1 MVTEAT
7 NKPKPETARR
17 TLIITSIISPDG
29 KPEHWGDRDT
39 NQKLR
44 FKAKDG
50 EQEYLYD
57 CIRNTLFES
66 IKPGETIDADVSKRS
81 QTGNDGEVH
90 TYRSVAQIYKDG
102 QPVGGQNKKG
112 QGYSRN
118 TPEDRQF
125 ERERT
130 AFNGIMALLGNGIID
145 LIHPLSVRALK
156 WAEDALSGTPSP
168 SPTPAQK
175 PHALEGTES
184 PKSSKTPSDKAF
196 DDLKSATD
204 PQTFGELFTWVAT
217 HGKNYTRTWL
227 FKTISI
233 TEQEVVAN
241 NPKRLSD
248 AFHEIKNL
256 MQW

>member
-1 MVTEAT
+1 
-7 NKPKPETARR
+7 
-17 TLIITSIISPDG
+17 
-29 KPEHWGDRDT
+29 
-39 NQKLR
+39 
-44 FKAKDG
+44 
-50 EQEYLYD
+50 
-57 CIRNTLFES
+57 
-66 IKPGETIDADVSKRS
+66 
-81 QTGNDGEVH
+81 
-90 TYRSVAQIYKDG
+90 
-102 QPVGGQNKKG
+102 
-112 QGYSRN
+112 
-118 TPEDRQF
+118 
-125 ERERT
+125 
-130 AFNGIMALLGNGIID
+130 MALLGNGIID

-168 SPTPAQK
+168 SPTPAPK
-175 PHALEGTES
+175 PPALEGTES
-184 PKSSKTPSDKAF
+184 PKKTPSDKAV
-196 DDLKSATD
+196 DDLSD